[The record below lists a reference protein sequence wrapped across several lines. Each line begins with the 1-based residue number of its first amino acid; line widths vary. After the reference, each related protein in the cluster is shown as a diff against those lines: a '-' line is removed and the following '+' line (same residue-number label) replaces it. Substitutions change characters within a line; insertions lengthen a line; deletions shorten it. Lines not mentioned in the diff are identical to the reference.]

1 MGVIADLFSCGRSRR
16 TRDLST
22 EPHLTNGATPP
33 APAPAPELELALE
46 HAAHETAA
54 FQDKATTD
62 SVNHDIR
69 TPISGRVQ
77 PAQRQPAERGRSIS
91 RDGAKLD
98 LALHHEKGKL
108 SGGGWMLEQR
118 VLVTTTTPSRNVTP
132 APEVETAETVSP
144 PLVRCPTPE
153 EEPWNAIVRRAT
165 PEPQAE
171 TSDASMLV
179 RCATPEEEPWNTSV
193 RHATPEPDKPAS
205 IRCATPEPH
214 PQQTSLPVDEVA
226 PVSVSDQ
233 VRPVSP
239 EPQVEVVQ
247 VQAIKKTAPPVGLLD
262 MPPGM
267 LPACYSACARA
278 NVTQRSATA
287 STSV

>member
-16 TRDLST
+16 THNLST
-22 EPHLTNGATPP
+22 EPHLTNGATP
-33 APAPAPELELALE
+33 PAPELELALE

-54 FQDKATTD
+54 LQDKATTD
-62 SVNHDIR
+62 SVNDDIR
-69 TPISGRVQ
+69 TPISDRVHG
-77 PAQRQPAERGRSIS
+77 AQRQHAERGRSMS
-91 RDGAKLD
+91 RDDAKVD
-98 LALHHEKGKL
+98 LSVHQEKGKL
-108 SGGGWMLEQR
+108 SGGWMLEQR
-118 VLVTTTTPSRNVTP
+118 VLVTTTPSRNVTP
-132 APEVETAETVSP
+132 APEVETVETVS

-193 RHATPEPDKPAS
+193 RLATPEPDKAAS
-205 IRCATPEPH
+205 IRCATPEPQL
-214 PQQTSLPVDEVA
+214 QQMSLPADEVA
-226 PVSVSDQ
+226 PVSVSEQ
-233 VRPVSP
+233 VQSVSP
-239 EPQVEVVQ
+239 EPEAEFVQ
-247 VQAIKKTAPPVGLLD
+247 VQATKNTGLLD

-267 LPACYSACARA
+267 LPACYSTCACA